1 MREKVNILTVDDQ
14 PGKLP
19 SYEAI
24 LAELGEVLIKATRDE
39 QQVFVSVRDDGTG
52 YPDTHRNV
60 SAWECWGRHRRDE
73 ATSRCV
79 RWRGVKVVASIARA
93 IPKSITRGPSAGQQH
108 VGRLQ
113 VAVDHPGRV
122 DRLER
127 LGHARHQQPA
137 PCPRAAARRSLTAC
151 CSDGPGT

>member
-52 YPDTHRNV
+52 IPDHI
-60 SAWECWGRHRRDE
+60 
-73 ATSRCV
+73 ATFRP
-79 RWRGVKVVASIARA
+79 G
-93 IPKSITRGPSAGQQH
+93 SAG
-108 VGRLQ
+108 VGIAGMKQRLDAFDGELRLQ
-113 VAVDHPGRV
+113 NTDPGTLV
-122 DRLER
+122 EVVVPLHTADRLPT
-127 LGHARHQQPA
+127 LV
-137 PCPRAAARRSLTAC
+137 ST
-151 CSDGPGT
+151 GTG